1 MKEGTNTISTNI
13 PSSLYVLKHKDLDVA
28 MVEINIYSGK
38 IEYVL
43 EVYLPEELPIGCDE
57 SPRSVM
63 EWWES
68 RAIPDSRRGIQQ
80 VLSELEEKS
89 NLTLMLSAYG
99 LSLTDHYWMQPI
111 GEEKYWKDLNFFEN
125 EFSDE
130 LGSLLTDSDKVD
142 VDANFSKFSPAS
154 SVNGEMKKKWVIENK
169 IRYLMKVNAN
179 DYGQQSVNEVIA
191 SRIHKRLGWNNYVT
205 YRVDEAVVDG
215 VKVPCSLCQLFTS
228 KEIEL
233 VSAYQLIKDIKIPN
247 ESSEFE
253 AIIQQ
258 SVKYGMEENAVRK
271 QLEYTILTDFILSNI
286 DRHYNNFGFLYD
298 SVQHEFVAMAPVFDT
313 GNSLFYNKE
322 IVPQGKN
329 LLEITVNS
337 FKKKEVNLLEYVS
350 EPGLVDINRL
360 EGFAEE
366 VYQLLIEY
374 TDMPEKRAEQISN
387 TILQKIEYL
396 KLFQQGKKIWKKE
409 KYW

>member
-1 MKEGTNTISTNI
+1 MKEDMNTILTNI

-28 MVEINIYSGK
+28 MVEINVYSGK

-43 EVYLPEELPIGCDE
+43 ETYLPEELPVGCGE
-57 SPRSVM
+57 SSRNVM

-80 VLSELEEKS
+80 VLNELEEES

-154 SVNGEMKKKWVIENK
+154 SVNGEMKKKWVIKNK

-191 SRIHKRLGWNNYVT
+191 SRLHERLGWNNYVV
-205 YRVDEAVVDG
+205 YSVDEAIVDG
-215 VKVPCSLCQLFTS
+215 TEVPCSLCRLFTS
-228 KEIEL
+228 KELEL
-233 VSAYQLIKDIKIPN
+233 VSAYQLIKTIKIPN

-253 AIIQQ
+253 EIISQ
-258 SVKYGMEENAVRK
+258 SVKYGMEESVVRR
-271 QLEYTILTDFILSNI
+271 QLEYTILTDFILSNT

-298 SVQHEFVAMAPVFDT
+298 SVRHEFVAMAPVFDT

-322 IVPQGKN
+322 IVPQGEN

-350 EPGLVDINRL
+350 EPELVDIDRL
-360 EGFAEE
+360 KEFPEE
-366 VYQLLIEY
+366 AYQLLRKY
-374 TDMPEKRAEQISN
+374 TNVPEKRAEQISD
-387 TILQKIEYL
+387 TIRQKMEYL